1 MAVRT
6 VVHIDEEKCDGC
18 GLCVPGC
25 EEGALRIV
33 NGKAKLVSDVY
44 CDGLG
49 ECLGHCPQGAITL
62 IEREAAEFDEKA
74 VKEKMT
80 EKKRNAPSGCGG
92 TKTPGQGSGGEVEK
106 LACGCPG
113 TLARKLERGQEQAQ
127 ETREAP
133 PGFPQ
138 PSRLENWPVQIG
150 LVPVQAPWLEGADLV
165 IAADC
170 APFAYGDFHRRFLPG
185 KVLMIGCPKF
195 DDVQGYVEKLAA
207 IFREKNIRSIH
218 VVHMEVPCCNGLIN
232 VVRKALEKSGR
243 NIPTTLFKVGVKG
256 DFVEERILP
265 GAAA

>member
-62 IEREAAEFDEKA
+62 IEREAAQFDEKA
-74 VKEKMT
+74 VKEKMAQ
-80 EKKRNAPSGCGG
+80 EKKNPPSGCGRETRG
-92 TKTPGQGSGGEVEK
+92 PESTERVEK

-113 TLARKLERGQEQAQ
+113 TLARKLEPR
-127 ETREAP
+127 REATP
-133 PGFPQ
+133 EEKGVARGFPQ

-150 LVPVQAPWLEGADLV
+150 LVPVHAPWLEGADLV

-185 KVLMIGCPKF
+185 KILMIGCPKF
-195 DDVQGYVEKLAA
+195 DDVQGYVEKLAG
-207 IFREKNIRSIH
+207 IFQEKNIRSIQ

-256 DFVEERILP
+256 DFVEERTLP